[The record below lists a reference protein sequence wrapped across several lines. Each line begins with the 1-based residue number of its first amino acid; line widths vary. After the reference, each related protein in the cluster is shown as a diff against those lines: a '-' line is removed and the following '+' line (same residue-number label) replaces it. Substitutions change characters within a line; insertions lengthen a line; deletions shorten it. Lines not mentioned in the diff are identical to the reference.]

1 MGEKKSA
8 EFSEERSIPSACPI
22 SDPPEDSF
30 QMVNK
35 YGTYNIQPTAEGAWA
50 YPAISQGLSEIQA
63 QDIEKEREEW
73 LAEQREEAKND

>member
-1 MGEKKSA
+1 MRKKHVD
-8 EFSEERSIPSACPI
+8 EGHEERSIPSVCPI

-50 YPAISQGLSEIQA
+50 YPAISQGLSRKEA
-63 QDIEKEREEW
+63 QTVEKEREEW
-73 LAEQREEAKND
+73 WAEQQEEKRKK